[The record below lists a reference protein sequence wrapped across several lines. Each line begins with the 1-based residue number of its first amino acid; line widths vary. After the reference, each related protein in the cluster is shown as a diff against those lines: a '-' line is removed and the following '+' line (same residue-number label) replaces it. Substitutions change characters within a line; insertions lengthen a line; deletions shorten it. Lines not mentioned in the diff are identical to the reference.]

1 MSKVKSPLLAL
12 ILLFLISGLGQIYN
26 GHTQKGLILLISYLG
41 LAIFSNILQFF
52 FKLGFIL
59 VPFLLII
66 WLFSMFD
73 AYNSAYNM
81 NKGVPVKEGISAFNN
96 G

>member
-12 ILLFLISGLGQIYN
+12 ILSFLIAGLGQIYI
-26 GHTQKGLILLISYLG
+26 GHTEKGLILLTCYLM
-41 LAIFSNILQFF
+41 LAILANILQIFT
-52 FKLGFIL
+52 KLGFIL
-59 VPFLLII
+59 VPFLIII

-81 NKGVPVKEGISAFNN
+81 NKGIPVKERLQDYFN
-96 G
+96 